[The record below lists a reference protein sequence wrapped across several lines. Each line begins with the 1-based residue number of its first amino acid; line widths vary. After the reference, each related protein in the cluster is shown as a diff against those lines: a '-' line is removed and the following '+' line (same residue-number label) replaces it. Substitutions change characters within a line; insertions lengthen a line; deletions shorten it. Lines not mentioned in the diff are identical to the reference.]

1 MTNLKLR
8 DLILNIVKFWC
19 EIKETLDLICNSFI
33 FRVNK
38 IMANGGV
45 KKNETLLI
53 KFGVSPE

>member
-19 EIKETLDLICNSFI
+19 EIKETLDLIYNSFI

-45 KKNETLLI
+45 KKNETPLI
-53 KFGVSPE
+53 KCDI